1 MSFVRDLADKTE
13 EQIKTARQTARR
25 SWLASLGIA
34 GLAKDTTEETF
45 EKLVRR
51 GEKVADGTR
60 AELEKVAQRLRREQR
75 KLNDD
80 VQDAEQT
87 AERKLTEVLATFNI
101 PTRRDLQ
108 VLDARI
114 AQLNTQL
121 RDLNAGQ
128 PANGLPIHN
137 YAELNADDVNAL
149 LPGLVLSDLQAVE
162 QYEATNQRRV
172 TVLREIDRQINLRL
186 TDKTEVSAP
195 FADYNEL
202 RAEDVVERLAGL
214 SAAELRHVKAYEST
228 HAKRVTVLRDVDRR
242 IEASWNEAVVA

>member
-1 MSFVRDLADKTE
+1 MSFVRDIADKTE
-13 EQIKTARQTARR
+13 EQIKTARKTARR

-51 GEKVADGTR
+51 GEKVADSTR
-60 AELEKVAQRLRREQR
+60 AELEKLNQRLRREQR
-75 KLNDD
+75 KLNAD

-87 AERKLTEVLATFNI
+87 AERKLTEVLASFNI

-128 PANGLPIHN
+128 PAGAPVAN
-137 YAELNADDVNAL
+137 YANLNVDEVNAL
-149 LPGLVLSDLQAVE
+149 LPNLSIGELYTVE

-172 TVLREIDRQINLRL
+172 TVLREVDRQINLRL
-186 TDKTEVSAP
+186 TENTEVAAP

-242 IEASWNEAVVA
+242 IETAWNEAVVA